1 MLDIS
6 LTQPGQ
12 TQHSQST
19 TFSSQAFATFLLLVR
34 CLEFSSCLVGLFSSV
49 GREGRMGKEE
59 ERIAQFN
66 RNELWLRLSRLTE
79 PSLRRDK

>member
-12 TQHSQST
+12 TQHGQST
-19 TFSSQAFATFLLLVR
+19 IFSFQAFARFFLLVR
-34 CLEFSSCLVGLFSSV
+34 CFKFGSCLVGLFSSM

-66 RNELWLRLSRLTE
+66 RSELLLRLSHLTE